1 VTKYDWLLLVHILG
15 AFLFLSGS
23 IVAGVLALA
32 AMQRERPSEI
42 ALLLRLVR
50 PAVIIVGVGSLV
62 ALGLGIWLAEYVGYG
77 LGRAWVVA
85 AIVLWAAS
93 GALAGPAGKTMR
105 HTREFAERLAEDG
118 DRPSEQLRLA
128 VRNPRAFAM
137 NAIAFLLLL
146 QFWVLQRTRAGEPG
160 GWPAWVGTVLPWVV
174 LAGLVAVIVLMAGK
188 PVG

>member
-32 AMQRERPSEI
+32 AMRRQVPSEV

-50 PAVIIVGVGSLV
+50 PVIVLVGVGSLV

-77 LGRAWVVA
+77 LGEGWVIA
-85 AIVLWAAS
+85 AIVLWALS
-93 GALAGPAGKTMR
+93 GALAGPAGTRMR
-105 HTREFAERLAEDG
+105 HARELAEQLAEDG

-128 VRNPRAFAM
+128 VRDPRTLAM
-137 NAIAFLLLL
+137 NLGGFLLL
-146 QFWVLQRTRAGEPG
+146 
-160 GWPAWVGTVLPWVV
+160 
-174 LAGLVAVIVLMAGK
+174 VAILVLMVWK
-188 PVG
+188 P